1 MEKYFLK
8 SKEDVLKELNVTETG
23 LTKEQAEESRKL
35 FGVNELQEHEKEK
48 AWVVFLSQFKDFL
61 VIILIIAG
69 IISMLTGN
77 IESTAVIFSVIIMN
91 AILGTVQH
99 LKAESSLESLKNL
112 SSPKAKVMRNG
123 VKMEI
128 YSKEIAVGDIVYLE
142 AGDIVPADGR
152 VIENFSLMVNESSLT
167 GESESVG
174 KTDEVITDEN
184 IPLGDQKNMVFS
196 GSLVTYGRGVIVI
209 TAVGMKTELGKIASL
224 MKDTKDKATPL
235 QVSLDNFGK
244 KLSISILVLCGVV
257 FAINIYHGVN
267 LLESLL
273 FAVALAVAAIPE
285 ALSSIVTI
293 VLAIGTQKMSKEN
306 AIIKKLKAVEGL
318 GSISVICSDKTG
330 TLTQNKMT
338 SKKIYVNG
346 TLTNA
351 EDININD
358 KYQRMLLN
366 FGALCSDAVSEGG
379 KEIGDPTE
387 VALTNLV
394 RKFNLSEL
402 EIRKEYPRL
411 SEIPFDSDRKLM
423 STLHEIDGKIY
434 MVTKGALDILLRR
447 TKFIYNENGV
457 RPVTDEDITKIE
469 NINYELS
476 SNGLRV
482 LAFTFKNFP
491 LQKELTKEDEDE
503 YTFLGLISMIDPPR
517 EESKIAVQNCLKAG
531 IKPVMITGDHKVT
544 AVAIAKEIG
553 IYKEGDEALNGIELS
568 AMTDE
573 ELHERIEK
581 ISVYARVS
589 PEDKIRIV
597 SAWQSRGKICAMTGD
612 GVNDA
617 PALKKADIGIAMGI
631 TGTEVSKDAASMI
644 LADDNFATI
653 VKAIATGRNIYFNIK
668 NSIRFLLSGNMAGI
682 LSVFYASVAGLAMP
696 FAPVH
701 LLFINLLTDS
711 LPAIAIGM
719 EPGRENILE
728 DKPRDINEPILDK
741 DLSLKIMLE
750 GLLIAV
756 FTMTGYY
763 IGLKQSGEAVA
774 STMAFSILCLARLFH
789 GFNCRGKNSIIKL
802 GLMSNIYSVLAF
814 LVGTLLLNV
823 ILFNH
828 TIGDL
833 FEVSYLTF
841 SQYGYIYLLAFIP
854 TVVVQICRFV
864 KYDLKQ
870 R

>member
-346 TLTNA
+346 TLTNV

-447 TKFIYNENGV
+447 TKFIYDENGV

-469 NINYELS
+469 NVNYELS

-553 IYKEGDEALNGIELS
+553 IYKDGDEALNGIELS

-701 LLFINLLTDS
+701 LLFINLVTDS

-763 IGLKQSGEAVA
+763 IGLKQGGEAVA

-828 TIGDL
+828 TIGNL

>member
-1 MEKYFLK
+1 
-8 SKEDVLKELNVTETG
+8 
-23 LTKEQAEESRKL
+23 
-35 FGVNELQEHEKEK
+35 
-48 AWVVFLSQFKDFL
+48 
-61 VIILIIAG
+61 
-69 IISMLTGN
+69 
-77 IESTAVIFSVIIMN
+77 
-91 AILGTVQH
+91 
-99 LKAESSLESLKNL
+99 
-112 SSPKAKVMRNG
+112 
-123 VKMEI
+123 
-128 YSKEIAVGDIVYLE
+128 
-142 AGDIVPADGR
+142 
-152 VIENFSLMVNESSLT
+152 
-167 GESESVG
+167 
-174 KTDEVITDEN
+174 
-184 IPLGDQKNMVFS
+184 MVFS
-196 GSLVTYGRGVIVI
+196 GSLVTYGRGVVVI

-224 MKDTKDKATPL
+224 MKETKDKATPL

-244 KLSISILVLCGVV
+244 KLSISILVLCGIV

-267 LLESLL
+267 ILESLL

-338 SKKIYVNG
+338 SKKIYVNN
-346 TLTNA
+346 TLINT

-358 KYQRMLLN
+358 KYQRMLLD

-394 RKFNLSEL
+394 RKFDLSEL

-423 STLHEIDGKIY
+423 STLHKIDGKIY
-434 MVTKGALDILLRR
+434 MVTKGALDILLKR
-447 TKFIYNENGV
+447 TKYICDENGI
-457 RPVTDEDITKIE
+457 RPVTDEDIVKIE
-469 NINYELS
+469 NVNYELS

-482 LAFTFKNFP
+482 LAFTFKNFSAE
-491 LQKELTKEDEDE
+491 KELTKEDEND
-503 YTFLGLISMIDPPR
+503 YTFFGLISMIDPPR
-517 EESKIAVQNCLKAG
+517 EESKEAVKNCLKAG

-553 IYKEGDEALNGIELS
+553 IFKDGDNALNGVELS
-568 AMTDE
+568 GMTDE
-573 ELHERIEK
+573 ELHKKIEN

-653 VKAIATGRNIYFNIK
+653 VKAVATGRNIYANIK

-719 EPGRENILE
+719 EPGKDNVLE
-728 DKPRDINEPILDK
+728 EKPRDINEPILDK
-741 DLSLKIMLE
+741 NLSVKIMLE
-750 GLLIAV
+750 GFLIAV
-756 FTMTGYY
+756 FTMAGYY
-763 IGLKQSGEAVA
+763 IGLQSGDEKVA
-774 STMAFSILCLARLFH
+774 STMAFAILCLARLFH

-802 GLMSNIYSVLAF
+802 GLFSNIYSVFAF
-814 LVGTLLLNV
+814 LVGTFLLNV

-828 TIGDL
+828 SIGNL
-833 FEVSYLTF
+833 FEVAVLTK
-841 SQYGYIYLLAFIP
+841 SQLGYIYLLAFIP
-854 TVVVQICRFV
+854 TVVVQICRFI
-864 KYDLKQ
+864 KYDLKIN
-870 R
+870 RK

>member
-351 EDININD
+351 ENIDIND

-447 TKFIYNENGV
+447 TKFIYDENGV

-469 NINYELS
+469 NVNYELS

-531 IKPVMITGDHKVT
+531 IKPVMITGDHKIT

-553 IYKEGDEALNGIELS
+553 IYKDGDEALNGIELS

-701 LLFINLLTDS
+701 LLFINLVTDS

-763 IGLKQSGEAVA
+763 IGLKQGGEAVA

-828 TIGDL
+828 TIGNL

>member
-257 FAINIYHGVN
+257 FAINLYHGVN

-447 TKFIYNENGV
+447 TKFIYDENGV

-469 NINYELS
+469 NVNYELS

-553 IYKEGDEALNGIELS
+553 IYKDGDEALNGIELS

-597 SAWQSRGKICAMTGD
+597 SAWQSREKICAMTGD

-701 LLFINLLTDS
+701 LLFINLVTDS

-763 IGLKQSGEAVA
+763 IGLKQGGEAVA

-828 TIGDL
+828 TIGNL

>member
-346 TLTNA
+346 TLTNT

-447 TKFIYNENGV
+447 TKFIYDENGV

-469 NINYELS
+469 NVNYELS

-544 AVAIAKEIG
+544 AIAIAKEIG
-553 IYKEGDEALNGIELS
+553 IYKDGDEALNGIELS

-701 LLFINLLTDS
+701 LLFINLVTDS

-763 IGLKQSGEAVA
+763 IGLKQGGEAVA

-828 TIGDL
+828 TIGNL

-864 KYDLKQ
+864 KYDLK
-870 R
+870 

>member
-447 TKFIYNENGV
+447 TKFIYDENGV

-469 NINYELS
+469 NVNYELS

-553 IYKEGDEALNGIELS
+553 IYKDGDEALNGIELS

-701 LLFINLLTDS
+701 LLFINLVTDS

-763 IGLKQSGEAVA
+763 IGLKQGGEAVA

-828 TIGDL
+828 TIGNL

-864 KYDLKQ
+864 KYDLK
-870 R
+870 

>member
-112 SSPKAKVMRNG
+112 SSPKAKVMRNR

-257 FAINIYHGVN
+257 FAINLYHGVN

-338 SKKIYVNG
+338 SKKIYVNR

-351 EDININD
+351 EDISIND

-447 TKFIYNENGV
+447 TKFIYDENGV

-469 NINYELS
+469 NVNYELS

-553 IYKEGDEALNGIELS
+553 IYKDGDEALNGIELS

-701 LLFINLLTDS
+701 LLFINLVTDS

-763 IGLKQSGEAVA
+763 IGLKQGGEAVA

-828 TIGDL
+828 TIGNL

>member
-23 LTKEQAEESRKL
+23 LTKQQAEESRKL

-123 VKMEI
+123 MKMEI

-174 KTDEVITDEN
+174 KTDEIITDEN

-244 KLSISILVLCGVV
+244 KLSVSILVLCGIV
-257 FAINIYHGVN
+257 FAINLYHGVN
-267 LLESLL
+267 ILESLL

-346 TLTNA
+346 TLTNT
-351 EDININD
+351 EDIDIND
-358 KYQRMLLN
+358 KYQ
-366 FGALCSDAVSEGG
+366 
-379 KEIGDPTE
+379 
-387 VALTNLV
+387 
-394 RKFNLSEL
+394 
-402 EIRKEYPRL
+402 
-411 SEIPFDSDRKLM
+411 
-423 STLHEIDGKIY
+423 
-434 MVTKGALDILLRR
+434 
-447 TKFIYNENGV
+447 
-457 RPVTDEDITKIE
+457 
-469 NINYELS
+469 
-476 SNGLRV
+476 
-482 LAFTFKNFP
+482 KN
-491 LQKELTKEDEDE
+491 
-503 YTFLGLISMIDPPR
+503 
-517 EESKIAVQNCLKAG
+517 
-531 IKPVMITGDHKVT
+531 
-544 AVAIAKEIG
+544 
-553 IYKEGDEALNGIELS
+553 
-568 AMTDE
+568 
-573 ELHERIEK
+573 
-581 ISVYARVS
+581 
-589 PEDKIRIV
+589 
-597 SAWQSRGKICAMTGD
+597 
-612 GVNDA
+612 
-617 PALKKADIGIAMGI
+617 
-631 TGTEVSKDAASMI
+631 AS
-644 LADDNFATI
+644 
-653 VKAIATGRNIYFNIK
+653 
-668 NSIRFLLSGNMAGI
+668 
-682 LSVFYASVAGLAMP
+682 
-696 FAPVH
+696 
-701 LLFINLLTDS
+701 
-711 LPAIAIGM
+711 
-719 EPGRENILE
+719 
-728 DKPRDINEPILDK
+728 
-741 DLSLKIMLE
+741 
-750 GLLIAV
+750 
-756 FTMTGYY
+756 
-763 IGLKQSGEAVA
+763 
-774 STMAFSILCLARLFH
+774 
-789 GFNCRGKNSIIKL
+789 
-802 GLMSNIYSVLAF
+802 
-814 LVGTLLLNV
+814 
-823 ILFNH
+823 
-828 TIGDL
+828 
-833 FEVSYLTF
+833 
-841 SQYGYIYLLAFIP
+841 
-854 TVVVQICRFV
+854 
-864 KYDLKQ
+864 
-870 R
+870 

>member
-257 FAINIYHGVN
+257 FAINLYHGVN

-351 EDININD
+351 ENIDIND

-447 TKFIYNENGV
+447 TKFIYDENGV

-469 NINYELS
+469 NVNYELS

-544 AVAIAKEIG
+544 AVAIAKEIE
-553 IYKEGDEALNGIELS
+553 IYKDGDEALNGIELS

-701 LLFINLLTDS
+701 LLFINLVTDS

-763 IGLKQSGEAVA
+763 IGLKQGGEAA

-828 TIGDL
+828 TIGNL